1 MFPDHLII
9 DFDST
14 FITKESLDEL
24 ACFSLGEHPEKKGRL
39 EKISSLTEAGM
50 VGEITFDESLSQRM
64 ALLDAD
70 RRDVEFVT
78 SQLMNAITP
87 SFAKQIDFLQKHNES
102 VWIISGGFREMIIP
116 IVSSYGI
123 SPAQVFAN
131 DFIYGEDEKILG
143 VDSENPMAQAG
154 GKVIQVNAMG
164 LKGEIHV
171 IGDGLTDYELKG
183 KGPASR
189 FYAFIENV
197 RRENVCE
204 LADGIL
210 NSFNDYIRLVRD

>member
-24 ACFSLGEHPEKKGRL
+24 ARFSLGEHPEKKGRL
-39 EKISSLTEAGM
+39 EKIRSLTEAGM

-116 IVSSYGI
+116 IVSLFGI
-123 SPAQVFAN
+123 SPPEYMQM
-131 DFIYGEDEKILG
+131 ILSM
-143 VDSENPMAQAG
+143 VRTKDSWG
-154 GKVIQVNAMG
+154 
-164 LKGEIHV
+164 
-171 IGDGLTDYELKG
+171 
-183 KGPASR
+183 R
-189 FYAFIENV
+189 FRKSNGTSWWESHPSEYN
-197 RRENVCE
+197 
-204 LADGIL
+204 G
-210 NSFNDYIRLVRD
+210 S